1 MPFITHLTRR
11 AAALGALLLA
21 TGCTSLNQLS
31 ADVSTYGQWPAGR
44 SGASYAFDHL
54 PSQQAQPELAQALE
68 RAAAPAL
75 AQAGFRP
82 VAVGGTPDLLVQLGA
97 RVSRTERSP
106 WDDPM
111 WWHGG
116 FGVWRQGP
124 WRGLG
129 WGSTLRIEAPRYE
142 REVALLIRE
151 RSNGQ
156 PLFEARASSEGFSSG
171 SPELLAPLFAAAL
184 ADFPRL
190 GDNPRRV
197 LVPLAAP

>member
-1 MPFITHLTRR
+1 MTFTAGLTRR

-21 TGCTSLNQLS
+21 TGCASLNQLS
-31 ADVSTYGQWPAGR
+31 ADVSTYGQWPAER
-44 SGASYAFDHL
+44 NGASYAFDHL
-54 PSQQAQPELAQALE
+54 PSQQAQPELAQMLE

-75 AQAGFRP
+75 AQAGLRP

-116 FGVWRQGP
+116 FGLWRQGP
-124 WRGLG
+124 WRGHG
-129 WGSTLRIEAPRYE
+129 WGGTLRVEAPRYE

-156 PLFEARASSEGFSSG
+156 PLFVIDGVIMSNTSIASRRCRRSRAGWWC
-171 SPELLAPLFAAAL
+171 
-184 ADFPRL
+184 R
-190 GDNPRRV
+190 
-197 LVPLAAP
+197 